1 MGDTAA
7 EVTTAA
13 RVHRCLD
20 SGLSIVVGSVDAQ
33 NIPSCCRAIAI
44 SSADDLGT
52 VTVYVPVAT
61 SQDTIHNVATTK
73 RLAITASNPPDHRTT
88 QLKGTTIEA
97 RLARDDEQAFLR
109 ERLDAFVD
117 VLEKYG
123 FPRGLARRLAY
134 WPAFALTIRVEEMFE
149 QTPGPQAGNRIR

>member
-1 MGDTAA
+1 VA
-7 EVTTAA
+7 TTAP
-13 RVHRCLD
+13 VHRCLD
-20 SGLSIVVGSVDAQ
+20 PGLSVVVGTVDAQ

-61 SQDTIHNVATTK
+61 GQDTIQNVATTK

-88 QLKGTTIEA
+88 QLKGTTIDA
-97 RLARDDEQAFLR
+97 RLARDDEQPFLR
-109 ERLDAFVD
+109 ERVEAFVD
-117 VLEKYG
+117 VLEKFG
-123 FPRGLARRLAY
+123 FPRGMARRFAY
-134 WPAFALTIRVEEMFE
+134 WPAFAVTIRVDEIFE

>member
-1 MGDTAA
+1 MGT
-7 EVTTAA
+7 
-13 RVHRCLD
+13 
-20 SGLSIVVGSVDAQ
+20 VDAQ

-61 SQDTIHNVATTK
+61 GQDTIQNVATTK

-88 QLKGTTIEA
+88 QLKGTTIDA
-97 RLARDDEQAFLR
+97 RLARDDEQPFLR
-109 ERLDAFVD
+109 ERVEAFVD
-117 VLEKYG
+117 VLEKFG
-123 FPRGLARRLAY
+123 FPRGMARRFAY
-134 WPAFALTIRVEEMFE
+134 WPAFAVTIRVDEIFE